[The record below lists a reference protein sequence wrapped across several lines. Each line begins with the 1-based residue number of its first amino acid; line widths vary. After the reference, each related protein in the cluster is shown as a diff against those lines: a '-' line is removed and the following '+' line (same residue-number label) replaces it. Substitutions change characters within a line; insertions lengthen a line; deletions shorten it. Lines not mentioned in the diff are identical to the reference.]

1 MFRLIFSIF
10 GCAGAILFLL
20 NRFSSLEKSL
30 QTFHNM
36 MHEFSDGVSAELD
49 ANMEAIAD
57 LESNLEALSLDT
69 GRAIGELD
77 TEAKLIQ
84 LDLYAHLRND
94 KHWSEEE
101 TKFVSVAPYT
111 NENNNMVE
119 VLEDVLKKRGLN
131 FTTKRL
137 KGL

>member
-10 GCAGAILFLL
+10 GCAGAIAFIYS
-20 NRFSSLEKSL
+20 RFNNLEKSL

-94 KHWSEEE
+94 LHWNESE
-101 TKFVSVAPYT
+101 TKFEKVAPYV
-111 NENNNMVE
+111 NENDNLVE
-119 VLEDVLKKRGLN
+119 ALEETLKKRGLN
-131 FTTKRL
+131 FSTKRM